1 LNPER
6 DGRCREKRGGKTLY
20 FFFYFFMS
28 GVFLGAVYAIIG
40 LGIVI
45 IYKSTKVFNFAQGHL
60 LMVAA
65 LIAASTAEKF
75 GMVGG
80 LIITILGT
88 TLIALI
94 LERLTLRP
102 LIGQPLIAALLM
114 TIALSYLLEGGALI
128 MWGEGLYK
136 YPPIFPQDALTI
148 GGLAVQQQVVW
159 AFIMV
164 AICFTAFMAFYR
176 KTLLGKAMR
185 ATAEDHQASQSMG
198 IRVTQIFSVSWAI
211 AAALAFVASIFLG
224 SLSGAHYMNSHLGLK
239 AIPAVLVGGL
249 DSIAGAIIGGLIVGL
264 LECLVTGYLTSELGE
279 VVPFIVLLIVLL
291 IKPYGLFGMV
301 RIERI

>member
-1 LNPER
+1 
-6 DGRCREKRGGKTLY
+6 LY
-20 FFFYFFMS
+20 YLFYFTLS
-28 GVFLGAVYAIIG
+28 GIFLGAIYSIIA

-60 LMVAA
+60 LMVAVLLGATMSHKFGIIGGMILSVAATA
-65 LIAASTAEKF
+65 LIA
-75 GMVGG
+75 
-80 LIITILGT
+80 LL
-88 TLIALI
+88 

-114 TIALSYLLEGGALI
+114 TIALGYLLEGGSL
-128 MWGEGLYK
+128 MLWGEGLYK
-136 YPPIFPQDALTI
+136 YPELFPVEALMIGTI
-148 GGLAVQQQVVW
+148 AIEQEVVW
-159 AFIMV
+159 AFLVV
-164 AICFTAFMAFYR
+164 AIGFTVFVLFYQ

-198 IRVTQIFSVSWAI
+198 IRVTHIFSISWVI
-211 AAALAFVASIFLG
+211 AAILAYVASVFLG
-224 SLSGAHYMNSHLGLK
+224 SLSGGHYLNSSLGLK

-249 DSIAGAIIGGLIVGL
+249 DSITGAIVGGLIVGL
-264 LECLVTGYLTSELGE
+264 LECLVTGYLSSELGE

-291 IKPYGLFGMV
+291 IKPYGLFGLV

>member
-1 LNPER
+1 MH
-6 DGRCREKRGGKTLY
+6 

-28 GVFLGAVYAIIG
+28 GVFLGAIYGIIG
-40 LGIVI
+40 LGMVI

-65 LIAASTAEKF
+65 LLAATTAERF
-75 GMVGG
+75 GVVGA
-80 LIITILGT
+80 LIIAVLGT
-88 TLIALI
+88 ALIALI
-94 LERLTLRP
+94 LERLALRP

-136 YPPIFPQDALTI
+136 YPPLFPQDSVTV
-148 GGLAVQQQVVW
+148 GGLDLQQRMVW

-164 AICFTAFMAFYR
+164 AVCFTAFVLFYR

-264 LECLVTGYLTSELGE
+264 LESLVTGYLTSELGE
-279 VVPFIVLLIVLL
+279 VVPFIVLLFVLL

>member
-1 LNPER
+1 
-6 DGRCREKRGGKTLY
+6 
-20 FFFYFFMS
+20 MS
-28 GVFLGAVYAIIG
+28 GVFLGAIYAIIG
-40 LGIVI
+40 LGIVV

-65 LIAASTAEKF
+65 LLAATSAARF
-75 GMVGG
+75 GIVGG
-80 LIITILGT
+80 LIVTILGT
-88 TLIALI
+88 TLIALV

-128 MWGEGLYK
+128 LWGEGLYR
-136 YPPIFPQDALTI
+136 YPAVFPSEAVMM
-148 GGLAVQQQVVW
+148 GGLPLQQEVLW

-164 AICFTAFMAFYR
+164 AVCFSAFFIFYK
-176 KTLLGKAMR
+176 KTLLGMAMR
-185 ATAEDHQASQSMG
+185 ATAEDHQTSQSMG

-249 DSIAGAIIGGLIVGL
+249 DSIAGAIVGGLIVGL
-264 LECLVTGYLTSELGE
+264 LESLVTGYFTAELGE

>member
-1 LNPER
+1 M
-6 DGRCREKRGGKTLY
+6 Y
-20 FFFYFFMS
+20 FFFYFVMS
-28 GVFLGAVYAIIG
+28 GVFLGAIYAIIG
-40 LGIVI
+40 LGIVV

-65 LIAASTAEKF
+65 LLAATSAARF
-75 GMVGG
+75 GIVGG
-80 LIITILGT
+80 LIVTILGT
-88 TLIALI
+88 TLIALV

-128 MWGEGLYK
+128 LWGEGLYR
-136 YPPIFPQDALTI
+136 YPAVFPSEAVMM
-148 GGLAVQQQVVW
+148 GGLPLQQEVLW

-164 AICFTAFMAFYR
+164 AVCFSAFFIFYK
-176 KTLLGKAMR
+176 KTLLGMAMR
-185 ATAEDHQASQSMG
+185 ATAEDHQTSQSMG

-249 DSIAGAIIGGLIVGL
+249 DSIAGAIVGGLIVGL
-264 LECLVTGYLTSELGE
+264 LESLVTGYFTAELGE

>member
-1 LNPER
+1 
-6 DGRCREKRGGKTLY
+6 LY
-20 FFFYFFMS
+20 FFFYFVLS
-28 GVFLGAVYAIIG
+28 GVFLGAIYAIIG

-60 LMVAA
+60 LMVAS
-65 LIAASTAEKF
+65 LLAASTAGRF
-75 GMVGG
+75 GIIAA

-88 TLIALI
+88 SLIALI

-128 MWGEGLYK
+128 GWGEGLYK
-136 YPPIFPQDALTI
+136 YPPLFPDEAI
-148 GGLAVQQQVVW
+148 MVGGLAIEQQVIW
-159 AFIMV
+159 AFVVV
-164 AICFTAFMAFYR
+164 AVCFTAFLFFYKR
-176 KTLLGKAMR
+176 TLLGKAMR

-198 IRVTQIFSVSWAI
+198 IRVTQIFSISWVI

-224 SLSGAHYMNSHLGLK
+224 SLSGAHYLNSHLGLK

-249 DSIAGAIIGGLIVGL
+249 DSIMGAIIGGLIVGL
-264 LECLVTGYLTSELGE
+264 LESLVTGYLTGELGE

>member
-1 LNPER
+1 MYYL
-6 DGRCREKRGGKTLY
+6 
-20 FFFYFFMS
+20 FYFTLS
-28 GVFLGAVYAIIG
+28 GIFLGAIYSIIA

-60 LMVAA
+60 LMVAVLLGATMSHKFGIIGGMILSVAATA
-65 LIAASTAEKF
+65 LIA
-75 GMVGG
+75 
-80 LIITILGT
+80 LL
-88 TLIALI
+88 

-114 TIALSYLLEGGALI
+114 TIALGYLLEGGSL
-128 MWGEGLYK
+128 MVWGEGLYR
-136 YPPIFPQDALTI
+136 YPELFPTEALMIGTI
-148 GGLAVQQQVVW
+148 AIEQEVAW
-159 AFIMV
+159 AFLVV
-164 AICFTAFMAFYR
+164 AIGFTVFVLFYQ

-198 IRVTQIFSVSWAI
+198 IRVTHIFSISWVI
-211 AAALAFVASIFLG
+211 AAILAYVASVFLG
-224 SLSGAHYMNSHLGLK
+224 SLSGGHYLNSSLGLK

-249 DSIAGAIIGGLIVGL
+249 DSITGAIVGGLIVGL
-264 LECLVTGYLTSELGE
+264 LECLVTGYLSSELGE

-291 IKPYGLFGMV
+291 IKPYGLFGLV

>member
-1 LNPER
+1 M
-6 DGRCREKRGGKTLY
+6 Y

-28 GVFLGAVYAIIG
+28 GVFLGAIYAIIG
-40 LGIVI
+40 LGIVV

-65 LIAASTAEKF
+65 LLAATSAARF
-75 GMVGG
+75 GIVVG
-80 LIITILGT
+80 LIVTILGT
-88 TLIALI
+88 TLIALV

-128 MWGEGLYK
+128 LWGEGLYR
-136 YPPIFPQDALTI
+136 YPAVFPSEAVMVGSIAL
-148 GGLAVQQQVVW
+148 QQEVIW

-164 AICFTAFMAFYR
+164 AVCFSAFVIFYK

-185 ATAEDHQASQSMG
+185 ATAEDHQTSQSMG

-249 DSIAGAIIGGLIVGL
+249 DSIAGAIVGGLIVGL
-264 LECLVTGYLTSELGE
+264 LESLVTGYFTAELGE